1 MAGWVL
7 VSLQELVEQ
16 SLPFDLGDST
26 VAEDFAFFLRLLIS
40 MRRQHHR
47 VTAVTAVAAPVPVED
62 DARSE
67 VSAASAVSAMELKL
81 RAWRVMISGWQN

>member
-1 MAGWVL
+1 MLARWVW
-7 VSLQELVEQ
+7 SRLQELVEQ
-16 SLPFDLGDST
+16 SLAFDLGDSK

-47 VTAVTAVAAPVPVED
+47 VAVAAPVPVED

-67 VSAASAVSAMELKL
+67 ASAASAVSAMELKL